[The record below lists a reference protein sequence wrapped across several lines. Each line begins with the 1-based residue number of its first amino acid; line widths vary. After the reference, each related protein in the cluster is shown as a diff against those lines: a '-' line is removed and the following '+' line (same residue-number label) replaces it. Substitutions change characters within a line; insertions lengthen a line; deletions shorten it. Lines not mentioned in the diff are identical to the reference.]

1 MTLLTTYALIGA
13 TMSLIGSQGRRPSFE
28 LVVLWPLALV
38 AIFSSVVLWEA
49 EVRA

>member
-38 AIFSSVVLWEA
+38 AVLGGLVLGRLEG
-49 EVRA
+49 E